1 MNEDLL
7 EGFVQLSDG
16 DQRAFVLHCANR
28 KNWAI
33 PSGSK
38 TGEGFD
44 LALLPFEGAKNKGV
58 GGMTHRSEV
67 AMVPGAKE
75 VKKRIANLESQAA
88 AARRRRRQRRR
99 LLQTGRQGRK
109 INRWSNGKLNNFMK
123 RI

>member
-1 MNEDLL
+1 MDRRVALIEEEEEEEGEFTLTEEQFAAYNDAISRMNEDLL

-44 LALLPFEGAKNKGV
+44 LALLPFEGANNKV
-58 GGMTHRSEV
+58 AWVMTHPAIARSGRE
-67 AMVPGAKE
+67 E
-75 VKKRIANLESQAA
+75 VKKQSQ
-88 AARRRRRQRRR
+88 
-99 LLQTGRQGRK
+99 T
-109 INRWSNGKLNNFMK
+109 
-123 RI
+123 